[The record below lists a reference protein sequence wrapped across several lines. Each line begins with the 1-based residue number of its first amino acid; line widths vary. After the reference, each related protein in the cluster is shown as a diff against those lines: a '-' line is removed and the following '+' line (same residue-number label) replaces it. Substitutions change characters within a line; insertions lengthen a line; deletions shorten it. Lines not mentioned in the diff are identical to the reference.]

1 MNPQSGRFVT
11 SDPFQGFF
19 YDPVSLH
26 KYLYTEND
34 PVNKKDPSGYIS
46 LSSLSVGLSTSIN
59 LQVATRIGAQFAI
72 SRAAGGATL
81 RALGIYVERSVG
93 IILTRV
99 LGRAAV
105 NRGVL
110 LVGQGGRRVLDFWL
124 QVGQRVAILEVKYK
138 VPSKAGAALTRLVG
152 QMKTALTAEEAARAG
167 AQVVLFTYRAPS
179 AAQMRLLLEALGPSA
194 NSIQHI
200 HGFTGLIQW
209 ARMFFLPI
217 P

>member
-1 MNPQSGRFVT
+1 MKGGGR
-11 SDPFQGFF
+11 SDPN
-19 YDPVSLH
+19 VCSR
-26 KYLYTEND
+26 KYLYSEND
-34 PVNKKDPSGYIS
+34 PLNKTDPSGYIS
-46 LSSLSVGLSTSIN
+46 LSSLSVGLSISIN
-59 LQVATRIGAQFAI
+59 LQVARIGAQFAI
-72 SRAAGGATL
+72 SRAAGGAAL
-81 RALGIYVERSVG
+81 RVLSLYVERSVG

-99 LGRAAV
+99 LGRAAM
-105 NRGVL
+105 NRGGW